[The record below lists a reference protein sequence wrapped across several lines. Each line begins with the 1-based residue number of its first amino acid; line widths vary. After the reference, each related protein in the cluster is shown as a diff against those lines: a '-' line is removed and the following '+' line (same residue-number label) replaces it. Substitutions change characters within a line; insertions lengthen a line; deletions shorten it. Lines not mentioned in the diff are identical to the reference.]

1 MTTKTSAGSRT
12 PRAARPP
19 APSAAA
25 PVPSAAQPSQAAA
38 QQPSPGD
45 ALSIATLMMSAK
57 DICKQLRVSKSHWH
71 QLVAEGKAPRPAIQ
85 LPRFTRWRSTDVLA
99 WVAAQQA
106 RG

>member
-12 PRAARPP
+12 LRAARPP
-19 APSAAA
+19 APCAPKPVPAAA
-25 PVPSAAQPSQAAA
+25 KPSHDAAEQPN
-38 QQPSPGD
+38 PGD
-45 ALSIATLMMSAK
+45 ALAITTLMMSVK
-57 DICKQLRVSKSHWH
+57 DVCAQLRISKSHWH
-71 QLVAEGKAPRPAIQ
+71 QLVAEGEAPRPAIQ